1 MNRPVRRVALAV
13 MVMIVV
19 LLGNITYVQVVMAG
33 QYRDDSRNQRSQID
47 EYSRQRGQIVAGGQ
61 VLAQSVEMEDEGLAA
76 WAIAR
81 EESLETAFQTLMTG
95 LGIRYFKAVAGSGS

>member
-47 EYSRQRGQIVAGGQ
+47 EY
-61 VLAQSVEMEDEGLAA
+61 
-76 WAIAR
+76 
-81 EESLETAFQTLMTG
+81 
-95 LGIRYFKAVAGSGS
+95 

>member
-61 VLAQSVEMEDEGLAA
+61 VLAGQSA
-76 WAIAR
+76 
-81 EESLETAFQTLMTG
+81 
-95 LGIRYFKAVAGSGS
+95 AGSR